1 MSQAAVLDASAILAV
16 LKREPGRD
24 RVIEAMLVGA
34 TLSTV
39 NLCEVAAFFARAGR
53 AVPSLA
59 EDLRRLGLAI
69 EPLTTE
75 DAMEAGDMIR
85 DTAAAGL
92 SLADRSCL
100 ALAKRLGQRV
110 LTADCA
116 WSGLNL
122 GIEVVLVR

>member
-1 MSQAAVLDASAILAV
+1 MRQAAVLDASAILAV
-16 LKREPGRD
+16 LKREPGRE

-39 NLCEVAAFFARAGR
+39 NLCEVAAVFARAGS
-53 AVPSLA
+53 AVPRLA
-59 EDLRRLGLAI
+59 DDLDRLGLAI
-69 EPLTTE
+69 EPLTRE
-75 DAMEAGDMIR
+75 DAVEAGNMIR

-100 ALAKRLGQRV
+100 ALAKRLGQPV
-110 LTADCA
+110 LTADRA
-116 WSGLNL
+116 WSDLDL